1 MEEISPTLPHRFD
14 KQSMNNE
21 SKGQI
26 VLFQTEDGQT
36 KLEVQFQDETVWLST
51 RIVAFS
57 SACGR
62 QPS

>member
-1 MEEISPTLPHRFD
+1 MSN
-14 KQSMNNE
+14 QN
-21 SKGQI
+21 KGQI